1 MSSVSQKEE
10 KPPAA
15 EVAGTKPG
23 PETPEQRAK
32 RERRAKLP
40 KEEQEA
46 IKAQQPK

>member
-1 MSSVSQKEE
+1 MSVQQKSSEKVEE
-10 KPPAA
+10 AP
-15 EVAGTKPG
+15 TIR

-32 RERRAKLP
+32 RERRAKLS